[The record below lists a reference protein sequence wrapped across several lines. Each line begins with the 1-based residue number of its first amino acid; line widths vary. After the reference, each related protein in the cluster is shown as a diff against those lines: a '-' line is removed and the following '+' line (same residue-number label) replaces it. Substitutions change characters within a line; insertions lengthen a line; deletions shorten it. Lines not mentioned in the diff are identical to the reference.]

1 MNDIAEIIKSWE
13 DLGVLLDGVTETV
26 KHEIKRRRICWS
38 IFGFLLGFF
47 GFLDLNF
54 VEFLEVLLA
63 VSLAQQVIFSEVKA
77 ISGTGVR
84 RAGRRYIDKHFSF
97 RCII

>member
-38 IFGFLLGFF
+38 FFGFLLGFL
-47 GFLDLNF
+47 GFLNF
-54 VEFLEVLLA
+54 VELLEALLA

-84 RAGRRYIDKHFSF
+84 RAGRRYMDKHFSF

>member
-1 MNDIAEIIKSWE
+1 MKFFWIS
-13 DLGVLLDGVTETV
+13 
-26 KHEIKRRRICWS
+26 
-38 IFGFLLGFF
+38 FGIF

-54 VEFLEVLLA
+54 VEFLEALLA

-84 RAGRRYIDKHFSF
+84 RAGRRYIAKHFSF
-97 RCII
+97 RCIIQTISRLFQLQT

>member
-38 IFGFLLGFF
+38 FFGFLLGF
-47 GFLDLNF
+47 
-54 VEFLEVLLA
+54 LA
-63 VSLAQQVIFSEVKA
+63 F
-77 ISGTGVR
+77 
-84 RAGRRYIDKHFSF
+84 
-97 RCII
+97 